1 MNISPE
7 SKFLIVSLRYIG
19 DVLLSTPL
27 ALSIKQRFPKAQV
40 DYLVFK
46 GTEGILAKNPH
57 VRSVHALAPGL
68 GSPASFLKLFK
79 GYDFAIGVNPSDRTA
94 IYAIAAA
101 RRSIG
106 FSYLLGHDQWKTRLL
121 SECRLYDDTKHIVP
135 LVLSQLEPLGIPAE
149 PRVVIRFDQK
159 DAAFSRD
166 QLGDNYVVLHPYT
179 RQSYKYW
186 PAESWANFA
195 GLVEKETGVKA
206 VFTRS
211 SSPHDEEQ
219 FSAIEKAAGRKLH
232 SFSRPFTLTELAAAI
247 RGSHGYIGVDTVA
260 THMAA
265 ALEVPL
271 IALFGPTFVH
281 NWGPW
286 PNGWQ
291 TDNPYDRTGRIQQHG
306 GITVLQHDWPCV
318 PCGLQ
323 ACPISKR
330 NKIEC
335 LEGLSPRAVFF
346 EFEKRVLRFNKP
358 QSSKLLPAL

>member
-1 MNISPE
+1 M
-7 SKFLIVSLRYIG
+7 
-19 DVLLSTPL
+19 LLSTPL
-27 ALSIKQRFPKAQV
+27 ALSIKQRFPNARV

-46 GTEGILAKNPH
+46 GTEGILEKNPH
-57 VRSVHALAPGL
+57 VHRVHTLAPGL
-68 GSPASFLKLFK
+68 GSPKAFSKVF
-79 GYDFAIGVNPSDRTA
+79 GRYDFAIGVNPSDRTA
-94 IYAIAAA
+94 IYAAAAA
-101 RRSIG
+101 RHSIG
-106 FSYLLGHDQWKTRLL
+106 FSYLLGHDRWKTRLL
-121 SECRLYDDTKHIVP
+121 SDCRLYDDSKHIVP
-135 LVLSQLEPLGIPAE
+135 LVLSQLEPLGIAPE
-149 PRVVIRFDQK
+149 PRVVIKFDQQ
-159 DAAFSRD
+159 DAAFTRGE
-166 QLGDNYVVLHPYT
+166 LGNNYVVLHPYT

-186 PAESWANFA
+186 PAESWAKFA
-195 GLVEKETGVKA
+195 ALVECETGMKA

-211 SSPHDEEQ
+211 RSAHDEQQ
-219 FSAIEKAAGRKLH
+219 FSDIQKAAGNTRLN

-247 RGSHGYIGVDTVA
+247 RGGHGYIGVDTVA

-291 TDNPYDRTGRIQQHG
+291 TDNPYGRTGGIQQHG
-306 GITVLQHDWPCV
+306 GITVVQHDWPCV

-335 LEGLSPRAVFF
+335 MEALSPRAVFV
-346 EFEKRVLRFNKP
+346 EFEKRVLGFNKP
-358 QSSKLLPAL
+358 HSSMLLPAL